1 MRCLENY
8 VWRQMVGQSSRVSN
22 RDSNF
27 FSPQKDK
34 TAQFCISYL
43 QVFYGVGRKR
53 FYDGIMRDKKLRRV
67 NLVCQIYSV
76 PLTEEQ
82 EVKFLGKFEP
92 H

>member
-1 MRCLENY
+1 MFGGSWS
-8 VWRQMVGQSSRVSN
+8 VN
-22 RDSNF
+22 RRAFQIAILIF
-27 FSPQKDK
+27 FPQKNK